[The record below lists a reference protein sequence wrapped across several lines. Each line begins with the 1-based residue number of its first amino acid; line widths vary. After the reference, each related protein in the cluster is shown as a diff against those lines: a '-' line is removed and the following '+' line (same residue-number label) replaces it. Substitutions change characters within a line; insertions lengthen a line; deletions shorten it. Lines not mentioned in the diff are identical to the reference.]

1 MKGGAG
7 RNPGHGDG
15 VPDPLAAHRA
25 LLAKVDAFER
35 AARARRAASM
45 ACRAG
50 CSACC
55 HAKLTVCDVE
65 AAVVREGVAALEP
78 EARARLAGRAGRS
91 PDRCVMLEDDG
102 RCAIYASRP
111 LVCRTQGLALRYP
124 EGTIPVDA
132 VLARGR
138 GGSDALT
145 WCPLNFRDAPPRAE
159 DVLDAERVDAML
171 ALSNRE
177 AGGDPERRTSLD
189 SLAEDALAAGSLAAG
204 SLAAPAPTEDDD
216 DRDARRS

>member
-1 MKGGAG
+1 M
-7 RNPGHGDG
+7 
-15 VPDPLAAHRA
+15 PDPLAAHRA

-35 AARARRAASM
+35 AARARRAESM

-65 AAVVREGVAALEP
+65 AEIVREGLGALDAPARAALA
-78 EARARLAGRAGRS
+78 ARVGRS

-102 RCAIYASRP
+102 RCAVYASRP

-124 EGTIPVDA
+124 EGTIPVEA

-138 GGSDALT
+138 GGADALT
-145 WCPLNFRDAPPRAE
+145 WCPLNFQDAPPRSE

-171 ALSNRE
+171 ALSNRD
-177 AGGDPERRTSLD
+177 AGGDPGRRTSLD
-189 SLAEDALAAGSLAAG
+189 VLAEEALGDG
-204 SLAAPAPTEDDD
+204 TM
-216 DRDARRS
+216 RDTHRS

>member
-1 MKGGAG
+1 MT
-7 RNPGHGDG
+7 
-15 VPDPLAAHRA
+15 DPLVAHRA

-35 AARARRAASM
+35 AARERRAASM
-45 ACRAG
+45 SCRAR

-55 HAKLTVCDVE
+55 HVSLTVCDVE
-65 AAVVREGVAALEP
+65 AAVVREGLAALDHD
-78 EARARLAGRAGRS
+78 ARARLRARLEGLAPPGAPGVAQRALERARLE
-91 PDRCVMLEDDG
+91 PERRCMMLEDDG

-124 EGTIPVDA
+124 EGTIPAAA

-138 GGSDALT
+138 GGADALT

-171 ALSNRE
+171 ALSNRG
-177 AGGDPERRTSLD
+177 AGGDPEHRTSLEE
-189 SLAEDALAAGSLAAG
+189 LARAEAFGPPRCANV
-204 SLAAPAPTEDDD
+204 
-216 DRDARRS
+216 RRS